1 MPTKLRPQQRGGA
14 RVTAFIDPLSDER
27 GPDGAGGGY
36 TVYWASAERVT
47 LSRPL
52 QRFLIDAQFSRLR
65 PILVTTDQAH
75 VSSFVADAFQAA
87 GGYWAVSHGGAMIDA
102 FRGTRIRSFGDFWM
116 PQPGLGPEPHPTLS
130 RLREHSVPSFV
141 FDVYVRDRADDRTL
155 IGGAADLL
163 VAGLGGAGIE
173 RWGLVEPLAQ
183 RWSHAA
189 VTESMRR
196 QMPVTE
202 RHYAAGSDGSTVS
215 LAVSRTKSGILE
227 HVRGAVPIRDADLA
241 ALARDPRGSLA
252 AHPRVLDT
260 LRELAEASRVNVA
273 LLSTGEVEE
282 RGGSFGRLPGVRRP
296 EQPLAV
302 LLGARAVRDLAVDVD
317 ALAEQHDV
325 TTVGLRRAPAIIV
338 RLSGGD
344 PLWYQLRALATD
356 LDQERL
362 ASALAVEFA
371 TGDANTGKS

>member
-1 MPTKLRPQQRGGA
+1 M
-14 RVTAFIDPLSDER
+14 TAFIDPLSDER

-36 TVYWASAERVT
+36 TVYWASAERVS
-47 LSRPL
+47 LSKPL

-87 GGYWAVSHGGAMIDA
+87 GGYWAVSHGGAMFDA
-102 FRGTRIRSFGDFWM
+102 FRGTRIRSFGDFWA
-116 PQPGLGPEPHPTLS
+116 PRSDAVSEAHPSLS
-130 RLREHSVPSFV
+130 RLREHTTPSFV

-155 IGGAADLL
+155 IGGTADLL
-163 VAGLGGAGIE
+163 VAGLGGGALE

-202 RHYAAGSDGSTVS
+202 RHFAAGGDGSAVS

-227 HVRGAVPIRDADLA
+227 HVRGTVPVRDAELA

-252 AHPRVLDT
+252 AHPRVIDT
-260 LRELAEASRVNVA
+260 LRELAETSRVNVA
-273 LLSTGEVEE
+273 LLSCGEVEE
-282 RGGSFGRLPGVRRP
+282 RQGSFGRLPGVRRP

-302 LLGARAVRDLAVDVD
+302 LLGARAVRDLAIDVD

-325 TTVGLRRAPAIIV
+325 TTVGLRRAPALIV
-338 RLSGGD
+338 RLTGDD
-344 PLWYQLRALATD
+344 PLWYQLRAFATD

-371 TGDANTGKS
+371 TGDAHVGRS

>member
-1 MPTKLRPQQRGGA
+1 M
-14 RVTAFIDPLSDER
+14 TAFVDPLSDER
-27 GPDGAGGGY
+27 GSDGAGGGY

-52 QRFLIDAQFSRLR
+52 QRFLIDAQFARLR

-87 GGYWAVSHGGAMIDA
+87 GGYWAVSADGAMFDA

-116 PQPGLGPEPHPTLS
+116 PRPGREAEPHPTLS
-130 RLREHSVPSFV
+130 VERARTAPSFV

-155 IGGAADLL
+155 VGGVADQL
-163 VAGLGGAGIE
+163 VTGLGGAGLA
-173 RWGLVEPLAQ
+173 RWGLVEPLALP
-183 RWSHAA
+183 WSHAA
-189 VTESMRR
+189 ITESMRR

-202 RHYAAGSDGSTVS
+202 RHYAAGDDGSAVS
-215 LAVSRTKSGILE
+215 LAVSRTKAGILE
-227 HVRGAVPIRDADLA
+227 HVRGVVPIRDA
-241 ALARDPRGSLA
+241 ALAPLAHTPGGSLA

-260 LRELAEASRVNVA
+260 LRELAERNRVSVA
-273 LLSTGEVEE
+273 LLSTGEVEQ
-282 RGGSFGRLPGVRRP
+282 RDGSFGRLPGVRRP

-302 LLGARAVRDLAVDVD
+302 LLGARAVRDLGVDVD
-317 ALAEQHDV
+317 ALAEQHDI
-325 TTVGLRRAPAIIV
+325 TTVGLRRAPALIV
-338 RLSGGD
+338 RLSGDD
-344 PLWYQLRALATD
+344 PLWYQLRAFATA

-371 TGDANTGKS
+371 TGDANVGRS

>member
-1 MPTKLRPQQRGGA
+1 M
-14 RVTAFIDPLSDER
+14 TAFIDPLSDER
-27 GPDGAGGGY
+27 GSDGAGGGY

-87 GGYWAVSHGGAMIDA
+87 GGYWAVSSGGAMFDA
-102 FRGTRIRSFGDFWM
+102 FRGTRIRSFGDFWA
-116 PQPGLGPEPHPTLS
+116 PRPGGDAEPHPTLS
-130 RLREHSVPSFV
+130 LLREHTTPSFV

-155 IGGAADLL
+155 VGGVADLL
-163 VAGLGGAGIE
+163 VSGLGGAGLD
-173 RWGLVEPLAQ
+173 RWGLVEPLAL
-183 RWSHAA
+183 RWSHSAL
-189 VTESMRR
+189 TESMRR

-202 RHYAAGSDGSTVS
+202 RHYAAGDDGSAVS

-227 HVRGAVPIRDADLA
+227 HVRGAVPIRDA
-241 ALARDPRGSLA
+241 ALAELALEPGGSLA
-252 AHPRVLDT
+252 AHPRVVDT
-260 LRELAEASRVNVA
+260 LRELAEQSRVNVA
-273 LLSTGEVEE
+273 LLSCGEVEE
-282 RGGSFGRLPGVRRP
+282 RGGSSGRLPGVRRP

-302 LLGARAVRDLAVDVD
+302 LLGARAVRDLAIDVD
-317 ALAEQHDV
+317 ALAQHHDV
-325 TTVGLRRAPAIIV
+325 TTVGLRRAPALIV
-338 RLSGGD
+338 RLSGSD
-344 PLWYQLRALATD
+344 PLWYQLRAFATD

-371 TGDANTGKS
+371 TGDANAGRS